1 MNDLAMGKQL
11 YRSASPALRVTVPR
25 WETGLP
31 GAATLR
37 LWIGRRR
44 RRRYLSQIAALG
56 ERTMDD
62 LGFDPDAVRAEAA
75 KPFWRE

>member
-1 MNDLAMGKQL
+1 MSNQPSRPADLERRLA
-11 YRSASPALRVTVPR
+11 VPR
-25 WETGLP
+25 WDTGLP
-31 GAATLR
+31 AAATLR

-44 RRRYLSQIAALG
+44 RRRYLAQIAALG

-62 LGFDPDAVRAEAA
+62 LGFDADAVRAEAA